1 MRCHICARM
10 FGNPGIVVHEP
21 QCFHKWC
28 ARELAK
34 PPSRRLP
41 PPQRPEL
48 VAGAGAVEEYNELA
62 QEASDRCCKCP
73 CPKCGRT
80 FLPDRLQAHVRT
92 CEEEPD
98 PDAEPAPAHSW
109 GPITRVGGGWEL
121 EELQRFCRHKRLG
134 AASARYERDL
144 KTVGERVKYS
154 GPVKRNPWDVNGLS
168 KIELIEKINANL
180 AKTGAAEAEA
190 AELALSDPEAFK
202 EWLAEQFPAKPRTR
216 QAVFSQRLVARTG

>member
-1 MRCHICARM
+1 M
-10 FGNPGIVVHEP
+10 
-21 QCFHKWC
+21 
-28 ARELAK
+28 
-34 PPSRRLP
+34 
-41 PPQRPEL
+41 
-48 VAGAGAVEEYNELA
+48 GAGAVEECNELA

-134 AASARYERDL
+134 AASAVFVCENIAVFPSL
-144 KTVGERVKYS
+144 
-154 GPVKRNPWDVNGLS
+154 PP
-168 KIELIEKINANL
+168 INAFWPKI
-180 AKTGAAEAEA
+180 AQRRRRCTG
-190 AELALSDPEAFK
+190 LLGS
-202 EWLAEQFPAKPRTR
+202 
-216 QAVFSQRLVARTG
+216 FS

>member
-1 MRCHICARM
+1 M

-92 CEEEPD
+92 CEELCD
-98 PDAEPAPAHSW
+98 
-109 GPITRVGGGWEL
+109 
-121 EELQRFCRHKRLG
+121 LG
-134 AASARYERDL
+134 LTSPQII
-144 KTVGERVKYS
+144 S
-154 GPVKRNPWDVNGLS
+154 
-168 KIELIEKINANL
+168 
-180 AKTGAAEAEA
+180 
-190 AELALSDPEAFK
+190 
-202 EWLAEQFPAKPRTR
+202 
-216 QAVFSQRLVARTG
+216 